1 MNRRTICRAL
11 ALLPAAAALPA
22 ATQPSPMFR
31 VAWVSSDRAG
41 SNSPSLEAFR
51 AGMRELG
58 YVEGRN
64 FAIDTWWG
72 EGSPERLEKAMGD
85 ILRAR
90 PDVIVAQG
98 GQALR
103 PILKAGVKLPIVFG
117 MSADPVEAKVVASFA
132 RPGGNVTGMSFFA
145 LDLVGK
151 RMELIKEVLPGI
163 RRIAV
168 VANPEHPGEQKELAV
183 SQAAADKL
191 GLALHYFPVRTGAE
205 LETAL
210 ASIAKARDGAI
221 LAFADAFT
229 LSYADR
235 FAEFARRERI
245 PAIAGWAAF
254 ARRGNLMTYGPVID
268 DSYRRMAAYVDRLHK
283 GAKPADLPIEFPTKV
298 ELVVNVVAGKAIGI
312 TIPPT
317 VLARADEVIR

>member
-1 MNRRTICRAL
+1 VNRRTICRAL

-22 ATQPSPMFR
+22 AAQPAPMFR

-85 ILRAR
+85 ILRAG

-103 PILKAGVKLPIVFG
+103 PVLKAGVKLPVVFG

-163 RRIAV
+163 KRIAV

-205 LETAL
+205 LEAAL

-283 GAKPADLPIEFPTKV
+283 GAKPSDLPIEFPTKV
-298 ELVVNVVAGKAIGI
+298 ELVVNVVAAKAVGI
-312 TIPPT
+312 TIPPN

>member
-1 MNRRTICRAL
+1 MNRRAICRSL
-11 ALLPAAAALPA
+11 ALLPVAAALPGFA
-22 ATQPSPMFR
+22 QPAPMFR

-72 EGSPERLEKAMGD
+72 EGSTERLAKAMAD
-85 ILRAR
+85 ILRAK

-103 PILKAGVKLPIVFG
+103 PILNAGVKLPIVFG

-163 RRIAV
+163 RRLAV

-191 GLALHYFPVRTGAE
+191 GLVLHYFPVRTGAE
-205 LETAL
+205 LEDAL
-210 ASIAKARDGAI
+210 TSIAKARDGAI

-235 FAEFARRERI
+235 FAEFSLRQRI

-298 ELVVNVVAGKAIGI
+298 ELVVNARTATALGL
-312 TIPPT
+312 TIPPS

>member
-1 MNRRTICRAL
+1 MNRRAICRAL
-11 ALLPAAAALPA
+11 ALLPAAAAFPGTAQPA
-22 ATQPSPMFR
+22 PVFR

-64 FAIDTWWG
+64 LAIDTWWG

-103 PILKAGVKLPIVFG
+103 PILNAGVKLPIVFG

-163 RRIAV
+163 KRVAV
-168 VANPEHPGEQKELAV
+168 IANPEHPGEQKELAV

-210 ASIAKARDGAI
+210 ASVAKARDGAI

-235 FAEFARRERI
+235 FAEFALRQRI

-298 ELVVNVVAGKAIGI
+298 ELVVNVVAAKAIGI
-312 TIPPT
+312 TIPPS

>member
-11 ALLPAAAALPA
+11 ALLPAAAAFPGTAQPA
-22 ATQPSPMFR
+22 PAFR

-64 FAIDTWWG
+64 LAIDTWWG
-72 EGSPERLEKAMGD
+72 EGSPETLEKAMGD

-103 PILKAGVKLPIVFG
+103 PILNAGVKLPIVFG

-151 RMELIKEVLPGI
+151 RMELIKEVLPRI
-163 RRIAV
+163 SRIAV

-210 ASIAKARDGAI
+210 ASVAKARDGAI

-235 FAEFARRERI
+235 FAEFALRQRI
-245 PAIAGWAAF
+245 PSIAGWAAF

-298 ELVVNVVAGKAIGI
+298 ELVVNAAAAKAIGI
-312 TIPPT
+312 TIPPS